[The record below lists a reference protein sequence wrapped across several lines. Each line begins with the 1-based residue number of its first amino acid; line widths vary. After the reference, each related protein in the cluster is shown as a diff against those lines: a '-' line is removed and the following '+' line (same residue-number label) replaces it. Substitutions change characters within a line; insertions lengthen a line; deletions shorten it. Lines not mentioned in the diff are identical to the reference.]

1 MEVLQMLA
9 DTSRAVDALHAIPPT
24 IDHDTRA
31 RVGMAAKDAGVTFA
45 DYDAW
50 QSTNPRYN
58 AIEVRSMWQS
68 YDDGPVKAGTLYRIA
83 AEHGWR
89 INGNTKPKTGP
100 EKISKP
106 AEPPRKPAPGMGAAG
121 VWEPLPARN
130 ESAPVHCSEA
140 SRRGAVGSLARGA

>member
-1 MEVLQMLA
+1 MEVLQMLT

-31 RVGMAAKDAGVTFA
+31 RVGMAAKDAGVTFD

-58 AIEVRSMWQS
+58 AVEVRSMWHS

-89 INGNTKPKTGP
+89 INGNTKPKP
-100 EKISKP
+100 KP
-106 AEPPRKPAPGMGAAG
+106 KTAQERIACPQ
-121 VWEPLPARN
+121 
-130 ESAPVHCSEA
+130 
-140 SRRGAVGSLARGA
+140 SRRASLPLAWVLRGL

>member
-1 MEVLQMLA
+1 MLA

-106 AEPPRKPAPGMGAAG
+106 AEPPRKPAPGMGAREVYDRCEPATNQHPYIAAKRAAG
-121 VWEPLPARN
+121 VPLDAL
-130 ESAPVHCSEA
+130 A
-140 SRRGAVGSLARGA
+140 SGACW